1 MISEDEYKAL
11 ILKAISI
18 IPAVAVLAVLASSY
32 AAGAPDVIAARIH
45 GGPPGPD
52 HTLSW
57 RVVVV
62 LRDRGFY
69 EPVPNLPLS
78 LEAGKEKITG
88 ITDQEGAW
96 ESRLPWGPTEH
107 RPAQQIP
114 VTIRRLDSGATLLS
128 HPVAIRPSAWHES
141 MKRVPPQVTGRR
153 SGQLHIDLFLLRAA
167 AATSFPEQAL
177 LRVSHDHAPVSE
189 AKLSLSGDGL
199 SFDPDPPQ
207 RTDREG
213 RARLRILPSFPAP
226 SLEIHATAPG
236 GETGTFECA
245 LPTRTGALWIDPDK
259 LANGTVFVASPVRH
273 RQAYLTFFTQQ
284 ARLLGLR
291 MPLEDDGVGG
301 ATGSMLLPPM
311 PHEPAWVLVS
321 PDPPGAG
328 GEQDVIAWPIITS
341 TDPPPTEAAHVST
354 PLLADGMPQA
364 LAASKDRSH
373 AGRLRAM
380 LILAAAALIE
390 SSLIWLRARQA
401 KRNLEMLIAS
411 NLDIDETVSRALL
424 GGSRFWIRMLTASL
438 LVALGFGALAF
449 VTWVGA

>member
-1 MISEDEYKAL
+1 MIPEDKYKAL

-52 HTLSW
+52 NILAW

-88 ITDQEGAW
+88 ITDQDGAW
-96 ESRLPWGPTEH
+96 ESRIPWGSPEH
-107 RPAQQIP
+107 GSAEQVS
-114 VTIRRLDSGATLLS
+114 VTIRRLDSGTTLLS
-128 HPVAIRPSAWHES
+128 HPVSVRPSAWHES
-141 MKRVPPQVTGRR
+141 LQRVPPQVTGRR
-153 SGQLHIDLFLLRAA
+153 TGQLHIDLFLLRAV

-207 RTDREG
+207 HTDREG
-213 RARLRILPSFPAP
+213 RARFRILPAFSSPT
-226 SLEIHATAPG
+226 LEIHATAPG
-236 GETGTFECA
+236 GETGTFACA
-245 LPTRTGALWIDPDK
+245 LPARTGALWIDPDK
-259 LANGTVFVASPVRH
+259 LSRGTVFVGSPVRH
-273 RQAYLTFFTQQ
+273 RQAYLTFFTQH
-284 ARLLGLR
+284 ARLAGVR
-291 MPLEDDGVGG
+291 MPLDDDGVGG
-301 ATGSMLLPPM
+301 ATGSMNLPPM
-311 PHEPAWVLVS
+311 PDEPAWVLVS

-328 GEQDVIAWPIITS
+328 GEQDVIAWPIVTS
-341 TDPPPTEAAHVST
+341 SDSPPMEAAHVST

-364 LAASKDRSH
+364 LAASKDRAH

-390 SSLIWLRARQA
+390 STLIWLRAHQS
-401 KRNLEMLIAS
+401 KRKLETSLAA
-411 NLDIDETVSRALL
+411 NPDIDPIVSRALL
-424 GGSRFWIRMLTASL
+424 DGSRFWIRMLIASV